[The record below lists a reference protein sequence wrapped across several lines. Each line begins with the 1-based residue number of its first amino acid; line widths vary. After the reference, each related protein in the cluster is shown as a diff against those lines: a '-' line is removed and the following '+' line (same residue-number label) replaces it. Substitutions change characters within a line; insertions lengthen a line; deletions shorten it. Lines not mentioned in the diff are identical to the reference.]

1 MNVVEKILSA
11 SAQGQ
16 MVRPGDLVTVDV
28 ATAVMHDLFFIKVLW
43 REPLKVLHPDRLV
56 IIFDHIVPGNTPE
69 MAEAHQRARD
79 FAQHVGIRRF
89 HDIGIDGGIC
99 HQIIADKAYAL
110 PGTVLTCTDSHTSS
124 AGAFNC
130 AARGTA
136 QLDMT
141 AAITTGKNWFQVGET
156 IRYEFESRL
165 KPGVSAKDLFLYM
178 AEVYGDHAGQNLEFS
193 DPGAALSMNVRR
205 TLCTMATELSAEFAV
220 FEFDEQ
226 LRQFLA
232 ERGARPYTPVMP
244 DANARYLDVRRID
257 LGVIEPLVAKPDRV
271 VKNSVPVGDV
281 AGIRIQQA
289 FIGSCANGTLD
300 DLEVAASVVAGHK
313 VAPGVRFIVTP
324 ASQAIYLEAS
334 RRGYLATLVE
344 AGAIVTNS
352 TCGPCAGVSFGSLAA
367 GETCITAS
375 TRNFK
380 GRMGSK
386 DAKIY
391 MASPATVAAS
401 ALRGEIT
408 HPSHFLAM

>member
-156 IRYEFESRL
+156 IRYEFES
-165 KPGVSAKDLFLYM
+165 A
-178 AEVYGDHAGQNLEFS
+178 FS
-193 DPGAALSMNVRR
+193 EPGAALSMNARR